1 MTDSPAT
8 GALEAYPFLE
18 AHPEITQIDVLISD
32 LNGVLRGKRIPR
44 SSLEEA
50 YTSGV
55 NLPASIFALD
65 ITGNTV
71 EETGLGLDSG
81 DGDRAC
87 LPIPG
92 TLVPVSWHQRAPTA
106 QLLMTMVEPDG
117 SGWHADPRQVLA
129 RVLEGF
135 TRQGLTPVIAIE
147 QEFYLLDAERNDR
160 GQPQPPR
167 SPLTGE
173 RARSSQL
180 YSISELDEYA
190 DFIDAIHEAC
200 AQQGLP
206 LDTALKECAPGQ
218 FEINLRHRNDALR
231 ACDDAVMLKRA
242 IKGVAQQQGF
252 EATFMAKPWGNEAG
266 SGTHV
271 HISLLDEHGR
281 NVFAA
286 EDKNPMGSAA
296 LHQAIAGVLALM
308 PASMAVCA
316 PNLNAF
322 RRFQPGLYV
331 PMTPSWGLDNRSVA
345 VRIPSGPAAATRL
358 EHRVAGADVNVY
370 LLCAVLLASMAHGL
384 DEQLTPPPAIEG
396 NAYTQLDATLPDS
409 WGVALELWMESDVLG
424 ERLGR
429 AFQHIYYANRQA
441 ERALAQRTVSALEYD
456 WYLRLV

>member
-1 MTDSPAT
+1 MNASQDPTREARDFLAAHTDIARV
-8 GALEAYPFLE
+8 
-18 AHPEITQIDVLISD
+18 DVLISD

-44 SSLEEA
+44 DSLEA
-50 YTSGV
+50 AFANGI

-65 ITGNTV
+65 ITGNTI

-87 LPIPG
+87 MPIAG
-92 TLVPVSWHQRAPTA
+92 TLAVVPWQQRAPTA

-117 SGWHADPRQVLA
+117 RGWHADPRQVLA
-129 RVLEGF
+129 GVLAGF
-135 TRQGLTPVIAIE
+135 THQGLTPVVAIE
-147 QEFYLLDAERNDR
+147 QEFYLLDTQRGDR

-180 YSISELDEYA
+180 YSIGELDEYA
-190 DFIDAIHEAC
+190 DFIEAIHHACEA
-200 AQQGLP
+200 QELP

-218 FEINLRHRNDALR
+218 FEINLRHRQDALR

-242 IKGVAQQQGF
+242 IKGVAQQHGF
-252 EATFMAKPWGNEAG
+252 DATFMAKPWGDEAG

-271 HISLLDEHGR
+271 HISLLDGDGH
-281 NVFAA
+281 NVLAA
-286 EDKNPMGSAA
+286 ADGNPMGSER
-296 LHQAIAGVLALM
+296 LRHAIAGVLELM

-331 PMTPSWGLDNRSVA
+331 PLTPCWGFDNRSVA

-370 LLCAVLLASMAHGL
+370 LLTAVLLAAMAHGL
-384 DEQLTPPPAIEG
+384 DNRLEPPAPVEG
-396 NAYTQLDATLPDS
+396 NAYDQLEASLPDS
-409 WGVALELWMESDVLG
+409 WGVALELWLENEVLG
-424 ERLGR
+424 ERLGHD
-429 AFQHIYYANRQA
+429 FQRIFYANRQA
-441 ERALAQRTVSALEYD
+441 ERALAQRTVSALEYE

>member
-1 MTDSPAT
+1 MTDIPAV
-8 GALEAYPFLE
+8 GALEACQFLE
-18 AHPEITQIDVLISD
+18 AHPDITQIDVLISD

-44 SSLEEA
+44 ASLDEA

-87 LPIPG
+87 MPIPG
-92 TLVPVSWHQRAPTA
+92 TLVPVSWHQRTPTA

-135 TRQGLTPVIAIE
+135 TRQGLTPVVAIE
-147 QEFYLLDAERNDR
+147 QEFYLLDTERSDR
-160 GQPQPPR
+160 GRPQPPR

-218 FEINLRHRNDALR
+218 FEINLRHRSDALR

-242 IKGVAQQQGF
+242 IKGVAQRQGF

-281 NVFAA
+281 NVFAT
-286 EDKNPMGSAA
+286 EDQNPMGSAL
-296 LHQAIAGVLALM
+296 LHQAIAGVLELM
-308 PASMAVCA
+308 PASMAICA

-331 PMTPSWGLDNRSVA
+331 PMAPSWGLDNRSVA

-370 LLCAVLLASMAHGL
+370 LLCAVLLASIAHGL
-384 DEQLTPPPAIEG
+384 DERLVPPPAIEG
-396 NAYTQLDATLPDS
+396 NAYTQLDASLPDS
-409 WGVALELWMESDVLG
+409 WGVALELWMESEVLG

-429 AFQHIYYANRQA
+429 GFQHIYYANRQA
-441 ERALAQRTVSALEYD
+441 ERSLAQRTVSALEYE

>member
-1 MTDSPAT
+1 MNDSPAI
-8 GALEAYPFLE
+8 GVIEARHFLE
-18 AHPEITQIDVLISD
+18 THPEVTQIDVLISD

-44 SSLEEA
+44 TSLDEA

-129 RVLEGF
+129 RVLGGF
-135 TRQGLTPVIAIE
+135 TRQGLTPVVAIE

-218 FEINLRHRNDALR
+218 FEINLRHRSDALR

-286 EDKNPMGSAA
+286 EDKHPMGSAL
-296 LHQAIAGVLALM
+296 LHQAIAGVLDLM

-331 PMTPSWGLDNRSVA
+331 PMAPSWGLDNRSVA

-370 LLCAVLLASMAHGL
+370 LLCAVLLASIAHGL
-384 DEQLTPPPAIEG
+384 EERLTPPPAIEG

-409 WGVALELWMESDVLG
+409 WGVALELWMESEVLG

-429 AFQHIYYANRQA
+429 GFQHIYYANRQA
-441 ERALAQRTVSALEYD
+441 ERALALRTVSALEYD

>member
-1 MTDSPAT
+1 MTDTPAP
-8 GALEAYPFLE
+8 GIAEARQFLD
-18 AHPEITQIDVLISD
+18 AHPDITRIDVLISD

-44 SSLEEA
+44 ASLEAA

-92 TLVPVSWHQRAPTA
+92 TLVPVSWHQRTPTA

-117 SGWHADPRQVLA
+117 SGWHADPRQVLSH
-129 RVLEGF
+129 VLEGF
-135 TRQGLTPVIAIE
+135 TRQGLTPVVAIE
-147 QEFYLLDAERNDR
+147 QEFYLLDTERNDR
-160 GQPQPPR
+160 GRPQPPR

-190 DFIDAIHEAC
+190 DFIDAIHDAC
-200 AQQGLP
+200 DRQGLP

-242 IKGVAQQQGF
+242 IKSVAQQQGF
-252 EATFMAKPWGNEAG
+252 EATFMAKPWGDEAG

-271 HISLLDEHGR
+271 HVSLLDENGR

-286 EDKNPMGSAA
+286 ADGDPMGSQA
-296 LHQAIAGVLALM
+296 LHQAIAGVLDLM

-331 PMTPSWGLDNRSVA
+331 PMAPSWGFDNRSVA
-345 VRIPSGPAAATRL
+345 VRIPSGPTAATRL

-384 DEQLTPPPAIEG
+384 DERLTPPPAIEG
-396 NAYTQLDATLPDS
+396 NAYTQLDATLPDA
-409 WGVALELWMESDVLG
+409 WGVALALWMENEVLG
-424 ERLGR
+424 ERLGQD
-429 AFQHIYYANRQA
+429 FQHIYYANRQA
-441 ERALAQRTVSALEYD
+441 ERSLAQRTVSALEYD